1 MSCLQWPPYVVL
13 LWCNA
18 DLCVRFVFPRCICP
32 VPPFSA
38 MLFTRSPPMQYDSL
52 DPLSLGN
59 GDANYQRRTMGEWDS
74 VCDVRGYGGFRSFK
88 IRPKK
93 LSRHGRQYVRWDNS
107 EEPLFNMSN
116 VSRLKSQ
123 SIRHSTAAC
132 REDSRDPVWTI
143 TSDMMERTQVV
154 LNEKEE
160 QVAFVQ
166 KSLKTLLL
174 NAQFGKG
181 SEVVIDIA
189 PGVDQA
195 GTCAR
200 GCTPVGCCG
209 RCVGESPAALS
220 CRPRTV
226 LLCVGRV
233 ALVSLVGGGHA
244 LLLSHGCVWDV
255 CQHHARSLSLL
266 PVLFGCILGTM
277 CGPYL
282 FYARFSPPTPPSA
295 LALPLCVRLF
305 SLCSRAG
312 RALCPKAGGRARS
325 QGRGVQLCHQPA
337 AKRGNGPGGR
347 GIGHGRGRQ
356 RVQLAVEWRRS
367 LCARWPVGAQVL
379 FLVARAQPPTC
390 ARVVAPPSGMLLYL
404 WSRGCGRVF
413 LLPFCPFSCG
423 SFSGA
428 RC

>member
-1 MSCLQWPPYVVL
+1 M
-13 LWCNA
+13 A
-18 DLCVRFVFPRCICP
+18 RLCSFLSWTLTLFFFLAATLTLCAFLYQTCFVWLPLTG
-32 VPPFSA
+32 VSSYPFVYH
-38 MLFTRSPPMQYDSL
+38 QYDSL

-166 KSLKTLLL
+166 KSLKTLIL

-189 PGVDQA
+189 PGVDQT
-195 GTCAR
+195 GTLRAR
-200 GCTPVGCCG
+200 GCIAVGICAPRFLFFARRPV
-209 RCVGESPAALS
+209 A
-220 CRPRTV
+220 
-226 LLCVGRV
+226 
-233 ALVSLVGGGHA
+233 
-244 LLLSHGCVWDV
+244 
-255 CQHHARSLSLL
+255 
-266 PVLFGCILGTM
+266 
-277 CGPYL
+277 
-282 FYARFSPPTPPSA
+282 
-295 LALPLCVRLF
+295 
-305 SLCSRAG
+305 
-312 RALCPKAGGRARS
+312 
-325 QGRGVQLCHQPA
+325 
-337 AKRGNGPGGR
+337 
-347 GIGHGRGRQ
+347 
-356 RVQLAVEWRRS
+356 
-367 LCARWPVGAQVL
+367 
-379 FLVARAQPPTC
+379 
-390 ARVVAPPSGMLLYL
+390 
-404 WSRGCGRVF
+404 
-413 LLPFCPFSCG
+413 
-423 SFSGA
+423 
-428 RC
+428 